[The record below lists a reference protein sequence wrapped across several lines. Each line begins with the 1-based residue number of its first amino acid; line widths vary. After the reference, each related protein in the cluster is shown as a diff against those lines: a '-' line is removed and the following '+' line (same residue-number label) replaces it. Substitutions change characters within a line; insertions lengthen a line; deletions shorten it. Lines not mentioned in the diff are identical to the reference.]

1 MSQAA
6 PRYDFA
12 SDNTAGMAPEALAAV
27 VAAND
32 GFSQAYGRDPVTHR
46 AADLLRELLDADAE
60 VFFVSSGTA
69 ANGLALGGLC
79 RSYEAV
85 LAFEGAHIRTDEA
98 GAPSYFGHG
107 LKMIGLPGES
117 GKIDPAGLEAALAV
131 PDASHR
137 QSPAA
142 LSITNAT
149 EYGAVYSVGEI
160 SALTGPARASGVRVH
175 LDGAR
180 LANAVAAGFDP
191 RAIKALGI
199 NVLVIGGTKA
209 GASATEAVVL
219 FDRSLSRR
227 FDAWLKQSGHMP
239 SKARYLAAP
248 WVGLLAAGAWVERAR
263 HANAMARR
271 LADGVAFPLVHP
283 VETNAVFMRIP
294 GEVQA
299 RIRALG
305 WVIYPFADGSVR
317 AMCSWATT
325 EALVDEFLSDMGRV
339 A

>member
-1 MSQAA
+1 MSGPA
-6 PRYDFA
+6 PRYEFA

-32 GFSQAYGRDPVTHR
+32 GFSQAYGRDQVTGR
-46 AADLLRELLDADAE
+46 AADLLRELLDADADIH
-60 VFFVSSGTA
+60 FVSSGTA

-85 LAFEGAHIRTDEA
+85 LAFEGAHIWTDEA
-98 GAPSYFGHG
+98 GAPSFFGHG
-107 LKMIGLPGES
+107 LKVIGLPGAS

-149 EYGAVYSVGEI
+149 EYGAVYSAEEI
-160 SALTGPARASGVRVH
+160 SALTGAARARGLRVH

-180 LANAVAAGFDP
+180 LANAVAAGFDSKT
-191 RAIKALGI
+191 IKALGVD
-199 NVLVIGGTKA
+199 VLVVGGTKA

-248 WVGLLAAGAWVERAR
+248 WVGLLADGAWIERAR

-271 LADGVAFPLVHP
+271 LADDLVYPLAHA
-283 VETNAVFMRIP
+283 VETNAVFMRLP
-294 GEVQA
+294 AQVQA
-299 RIRALG
+299 RMQQLG